1 MAEDSIRMRRPR
13 SLRLLAWF
21 LFGVGVLDLCA
32 AIFAILPT
40 RFYAAAHEWLG
51 MGEFPIA
58 PVTEYLCRSASALYA
73 LHGGL
78 VLYLS
83 FDVVGH
89 LRAIRA
95 FAWGAVGHGAFLL
108 AADVSANMPV
118 WWIILE
124 GPSIAGGGVLA
135 LALIRQGTRP
145 L

>member
-1 MAEDSIRMRRPR
+1 MNEAARQGRPSG
-13 SLRLLAWF
+13 SLWWLAWF
-21 LFGVGVLDLCA
+21 LFGVGVLDVCA
-32 AIFAILPT
+32 AIFALMPASV
-40 RFYAAAHEWLG
+40 YAALHEKLG
-51 MGEFPIA
+51 MGTFPLA

-73 LHGGL
+73 LHGAI

-108 AADVSANMPV
+108 AADLSAGMPL
-118 WWIILE
+118 WWIVLE

-135 LALIRQGTRP
+135 LALICRSRQPR
-145 L
+145 

>member
-1 MAEDSIRMRRPR
+1 MAGD
-13 SLRLLAWF
+13 SLRVRPPRPLRWLAWF

-32 AIFAILPT
+32 AIFASLPT
-40 RFYAAAHEWLG
+40 SFYAAAHEWLG
-51 MGEFPIA
+51 MGTLPIT

-95 FAWGAVGHGAFLL
+95 FAWGAVAHGAFLL
-108 AADVSANMPV
+108 VADVSANMPV
-118 WWIILE
+118 WWTIVE
-124 GPSIAGGGVLA
+124 GPSIAAGGVLA
-135 LALIRQGTRP
+135 LALIHYSRGKP
-145 L
+145 